1 MKKVLIT
8 GGAGFIGSNFIR
20 YALAHHPDWDLTVLD
35 KLTYAGN
42 LENLKDAEDF
52 PNYHFVL
59 GDIADRDLVDQLTSQ
74 GFDLIVNFAA
84 ESHVDRGNLDP
95 SPFITTNIQ
104 GTQLLLD
111 GAVRSGVGL
120 FLQVSTDEVYGS
132 LESEGKFTEESPL
145 LPNSPYAASKASAD
159 CLCRAYYHTYD
170 LPVIITRCT
179 NNYGP
184 FQHIEKMVPLAVTN
198 ALEDKEIPVY
208 GNGLNVRDWIYVEDH
223 CRALDIVIQRGEP
236 GQVYNVGADS
246 QKTNLELVR
255 QILDTMGKPHSL
267 IKFQADRPGHDWRY
281 ALENTRIR
289 SELGWEPDTSFES
302 GLEKTV
308 DWYMENEGWW
318 RRIKSGEYVQY
329 YEKMY
334 SPRNER

>member
-52 PNYHFVL
+52 PNYPFVL

-208 GNGLNVRDWIYVEDH
+208 GNGLNVLDWIYVEDH
-223 CRALDIVIQRGEP
+223 CRALDIVVQRGEP
-236 GQVYNVGADS
+236 GQVYNVGAES
-246 QKTNLELVR
+246 QKPNL
-255 QILDTMGKPHSL
+255 
-267 IKFQADRPGHDWRY
+267 
-281 ALENTRIR
+281 
-289 SELGWEPDTSFES
+289 
-302 GLEKTV
+302 
-308 DWYMENEGWW
+308 
-318 RRIKSGEYVQY
+318 
-329 YEKMY
+329 
-334 SPRNER
+334 